1 VPLFARQD
9 LGRGAAG
16 YGVLLGFFGAGA
28 VLGGSILPRL
38 QRRLGIK
45 RMLSWTTLLNV
56 GALALMAVWR
66 QYPVA
71 CAAAF
76 AAGFAWTSVLST
88 FNTSVQLNT
97 AAWVRGRAMAFYQ
110 VTYFAGLG
118 AGSALWGFVA
128 ERVGIPQALL
138 VAALSLALGLMVA
151 ARYPVGFGEGLN
163 LEPTARPGPVVVNE
177 PEAEQGPVLVTVEYR
192 VDPARAAEFTL
203 AMLDLGRFR
212 RRDGAVDWGL
222 FEDVAEPGRY
232 LETFV
237 VESWGEHLRQHDRA
251 TVADR
256 QIWERVNSFH
266 LREGLPRVSHL
277 LYAYPQVT

>member
-1 VPLFARQD
+1 
-9 LGRGAAG
+9 
-16 YGVLLGFFGAGA
+16 
-28 VLGGSILPRL
+28 
-38 QRRLGIK
+38 
-45 RMLSWTTLLNV
+45 
-56 GALALMAVWR
+56 
-66 QYPVA
+66 
-71 CAAAF
+71 
-76 AAGFAWTSVLST
+76 
-88 FNTSVQLNT
+88 
-97 AAWVRGRAMAFYQ
+97 MAFYQ

-192 VDPARAAEFTL
+192 IDPPQAADFTS
-203 AMLDLGRFR
+203 AMLELGRFR

-222 FEDVAEPGRY
+222 FEDVAAPGRY

-237 VESWGEHLRQHDRA
+237 VESWGEHLRQHERA
-251 TVADR
+251 TVADHHILDR
-256 QIWERVNSFH
+256 ANSFH
-266 LREGLPRVSHL
+266 TLTGPPTVAHL
-277 LYAYPQVT
+277 LYAYPQAT